1 MNTKNP
7 EDIEDPTETRVE
19 DDAAFPN
26 LADFLT
32 PGQQRLMDAAV
43 TIATEPPDDINYQH
57 SILCQV
63 GLPRSKVK
71 ATTFERR
78 SQTAILS
85 VEAGKLFDGKDLV
98 QQFVPYGPKA
108 RLALG
113 YIHTTAIR
121 TKSPIIDIGD
131 STREFLSLIG
141 LKSDD
146 GRTYKLVRQ
155 QLMALAA
162 CRFTL
167 GYFGQSGAPSTLN
180 TVPVKRFELW
190 THDDVEGQRSI
201 WPGVIELRD
210 DYYNDLIQHGVPYDP
225 RAYAALAHSALS
237 QDVYLMLCYR
247 LHKLNA
253 KGLKVTWKQWQE
265 QFGHEYSGADSLRN
279 FKDRFIPAVKDA
291 LSVYPDANVE
301 IVTGGLMLKKSKPAV
316 SKIIGSS

>member
-1 MNTKNP
+1 MSSKAIHDAVEIQT
-7 EDIEDPTETRVE
+7 DLFGDPIHL
-19 DDAAFPN
+19 P
-26 LADFLT
+26 
-32 PGQQRLMDAAV
+32 PGQQRLVNASV
-43 TIATEPPDDINYQH
+43 TIAADPPDDINYQH

-63 GLPRSKVK
+63 GLPRSKLK
-71 ATTFERR
+71 TTTFERR
-78 SQTAILS
+78 TQNAILS
-85 VEAGKLFDGKDLV
+85 VEDGKLFDGKNMV
-98 QQFVPYGPKA
+98 QQLVPYGPKA

-113 YIHTTAIR
+113 YIHTVAIKTR
-121 TKSPIIDIGD
+121 SPIVSIGD

-141 LKSDD
+141 LRSDD

-167 GYFGQSGAPSTLN
+167 GYHSPNGAPSTLN
-180 TVPVKRFELW
+180 TMPVKRFELW
-190 THDDVEGQRSI
+190 TQDDAKGQTAI

-247 LHKLNA
+247 LHRLNA
-253 KGLKVTWKQWQE
+253 KGIKVTWKQWQE
-265 QFGHEYSGADSLRN
+265 QFGQEYTGAASLRN

-291 LSVYPDANVE
+291 LAVYPDAKVE
-301 IVTGGLMLKKSKPAV
+301 IITGGLMLRKSTPAV
-316 SKIIGSS
+316 SKIA

>member
-1 MNTKNP
+1 MNTQAQS
-7 EDIEDPTETRVE
+7 
-19 DDAAFPN
+19 DADEPLTDLFGAPITLPPVKRR
-26 LADFLT
+26 LADT
-32 PGQQRLMDAAV
+32 SVSIAAD
-43 TIATEPPDDINYQH
+43 PPDDINYQH

-63 GLPRSKVK
+63 GLPRSKLK
-71 ATTFERR
+71 TTTFERR
-78 SQTAILS
+78 SQSAILS

-113 YIHTTAIR
+113 YIHTAAIR
-121 TKSPIIDIGD
+121 SRSPIVSIGD
-131 STREFLSLIG
+131 STREFLGLIG
-141 LKSDD
+141 LRSDD

-167 GYFGQSGAPSTLN
+167 GYFSPNGSPSTLN
-180 TVPVKRFELW
+180 TMPVKRFELW
-190 THDDVEGQRSI
+190 SQDDDKGQRSV

-210 DYYNDLIQHGVPYDP
+210 DYFNDLIQHGVPYDP

-247 LHKLNA
+247 LHRLNA
-253 KGLKVTWKQWQE
+253 KGVKVTWKQWQE
-265 QFGHEYSGADSLRN
+265 QFGQEYTGSDSLRN

-291 LSVYPDANVE
+291 LSVYPDAKVE
-301 IVTGGLMLKKSKPAV
+301 IVTGGLMLRKSSPAV
-316 SKIIGSS
+316 GKIIMPGS

>member
-1 MNTKNP
+1 MGTKAITDASEIQNDLFGVP
-7 EDIEDPTETRVE
+7 IELP
-19 DDAAFPN
+19 
-26 LADFLT
+26 
-32 PGQQRLMDAAV
+32 PGQRRLTNASV
-43 TIATEPPDDINYQH
+43 TIATDPPDDINYQH

-63 GLPRSKVK
+63 GLPRSKLK
-71 ATTFERR
+71 ATNFERR
-78 SQTAILS
+78 SQNAILS

-113 YIHTTAIR
+113 YIHTAAIR
-121 TKSPIIDIGD
+121 TRSPIVSIGD
-131 STREFLSLIG
+131 STREFLGLIG
-141 LKSDD
+141 LRSDD

-167 GYFGQSGAPSTLN
+167 GYFSPNGSPSTLN
-180 TVPVKRFELW
+180 TMPVKRFELW
-190 THDDVEGQRSI
+190 SQDDDKGQRSV

-210 DYYNDLIQHGVPYDP
+210 EYFNDLIQHGVPYDP

-247 LHKLNA
+247 LHRLNA
-253 KGLKVTWKQWQE
+253 KGVKVTWKQWQE
-265 QFGHEYSGADSLRN
+265 QFGQEYNGVDSLRN

-291 LSVYPDANVE
+291 IAVYPDARVE
-301 IVTGGLMLKKSKPAV
+301 IVTGGLMLKKSEPAV
-316 SKIIGSS
+316 SKIFMDGS

>member
-1 MNTKNP
+1 MNTQAQS
-7 EDIEDPTETRVE
+7 
-19 DDAAFPN
+19 DADEPLTDLFGAPITLPPVKRR
-26 LADFLT
+26 LADT
-32 PGQQRLMDAAV
+32 SV
-43 TIATEPPDDINYQH
+43 SIASDPPDDINYQH

-63 GLPRSKVK
+63 GLPRSKLK
-71 ATTFERR
+71 TTTFERR
-78 SQTAILS
+78 SQSAILS

-113 YIHTTAIR
+113 YIHTAAIR
-121 TKSPIIDIGD
+121 TRSPIVSIGD
-131 STREFLSLIG
+131 STREFLGLIG
-141 LKSDD
+141 LRSDD

-167 GYFGQSGAPSTLN
+167 GYFSPNGSPSTLN
-180 TVPVKRFELW
+180 TMPVKRFELW
-190 THDDVEGQRSI
+190 SQDDDKGQRSV

-210 DYYNDLIQHGVPYDP
+210 DYFNDLIQHGVPYDP

-247 LHKLNA
+247 LHRLNA
-253 KGLKVTWKQWQE
+253 KGVKVTWKQWQE
-265 QFGHEYSGADSLRN
+265 QFGQEYTGSDSLRN

-291 LSVYPDANVE
+291 LSVYPDAKVE
-301 IVTGGLMLKKSKPAV
+301 IVTGGLMLRKSSPAV
-316 SKIIGSS
+316 GKIIMPGS